1 MTYKYAYADN
11 TGKDTRD
18 FHPVIMEAIANGG
31 KFDEDFADIFTLTK
45 TPEGSAAEY
54 VLNFA

>member
-1 MTYKYAYADN
+1 MTYAYIDN

-18 FHPVIMEAIANGG
+18 FHAVIMKAIASGG
-31 KFDEDFADIFTLTK
+31 EFCEDYADIFTLTK

-54 VLNFA
+54 SLDFA